1 MSVGKI
7 RAAREHSVSGAFVF
21 LLLGVFAVFST
32 LLVLLSAQLYRVTVD
47 QTREHNDQRVLG
59 NYLLNVVRGN
69 DAANAVRVQRFGEV
83 DALCLDLH
91 ADGETYVTYV
101 YCYNGAL
108 RELFASAQEPFDPE
122 YGEIICPAQ
131 SFRPS
136 QSGGLLRLDC
146 VDGTGRE
153 RNLCAALYCGADG
166 REAQR

>member
-1 MSVGKI
+1 MKG
-7 RAAREHSVSGAFVF
+7 ARNGSSLGHNVSGAFVF

-69 DAANAVRVQRFGEV
+69 DAANAVRVERFGEV

-101 YCYNGAL
+101 L
-108 RELFASAQEPFDPE
+108 SL
-122 YGEIICPAQ
+122 IHI
-131 SFRPS
+131 
-136 QSGGLLRLDC
+136 
-146 VDGTGRE
+146 
-153 RNLCAALYCGADG
+153 
-166 REAQR
+166 